1 MEKGKTPKGRM
12 SCRSSLGHAVKS
24 CMTVIRVTDGALS
37 EDILTGTFAGAY
49 HAGVYVLRA
58 FQYAAR
64 AASPS
69 GSEVARR
76 YTTYYYIWNKT
87 A

>member
-37 EDILTGTFAGAY
+37 EDIPTGTFAGAY
-49 HAGVYVLRA
+49 RAGVYVV
-58 FQYAAR
+58 R
-64 AASPS
+64 AALRII
-69 GSEVARR
+69 VAVGWD
-76 YTTYYYIWNKT
+76 TTYYYIWSKT